1 MKILHVA
8 PYFYGAWAY
17 GGIPRLAWHLAAA
30 QAALGHQVEAVTTD
44 VCDATHRLPG
54 GDYEREGVRVRVHR
68 NLSNALAYHLQFFT
82 PTAARAERV
91 RIRDYDVVHVHGHRN
106 FLNSAMIR
114 FACRRR
120 VPVALMPNGTFVNIE
135 RRRRLKEIY
144 DLLLGKA
151 EVGMVSGFVAVAEAE
166 RDQMMHLGIDTS
178 RIRVI
183 PDGVEMECD
192 SGDRNFKREF
202 GITGDYVLYL
212 GKITPRK
219 GIDHLI
225 RALPLLRD
233 PDLILVVVG
242 NDMGYQAKLLGL
254 ARKMR
259 VEGRVRFTG
268 LVTGELKAA
277 AYREARV
284 TVYAGRDE
292 IFGLVPWES
301 IMCGTPV
308 IVADDCGCGEWVRA
322 GRAGQVVR
330 YAAPEALAAAIDA
343 RAPERDRAAV
353 ERGQAFCRDRLSW
366 TRIAAEMV
374 EYYRSL
380 R

>member
-17 GGIPRLAWHLAAA
+17 GGIPRLAWHLAAE
-30 QAALGHQVEAVTTD
+30 QAAAGHQVDAVTTD
-44 VCDATHRLPG
+44 VCDATQRLTG
-54 GDYEREGVRVRVHR
+54 GDYGREGVRVRVYR
-68 NLSNALAYHLQFFT
+68 NLSNSLAYHLQLFT
-82 PTAARAERV
+82 PTGIGAERV

-106 FLNSAMIR
+106 FLSSAMIR
-114 FACRRR
+114 FAAHRR
-120 VPVALMPNGTFVNIE
+120 VPVVLMPNGTFVNIE
-135 RRRRLKEIY
+135 RRTGLKAAYDFFLGRR
-144 DLLLGKA
+144 

-166 RDQMMHLGIDTS
+166 RDQMTHLGIDSS

-183 PDGVEMECD
+183 PDGVEMSCD
-192 SGDRNFKREF
+192 TMGQSFKREF
-202 GITGDYVLYL
+202 GLGDYVLYL

-225 RALPLLRD
+225 RALPLLKD
-233 PDLILVVVG
+233 TGLILAIAG
-242 NDMGYQAKLLGL
+242 NDMGYQAKLAAL
-254 ARKMR
+254 AHEVG
-259 VEGRVRFTG
+259 VEDRVRFTG
-268 LVTGELKAA
+268 LVTGGLKAS
-277 AYREARV
+277 AYRQARV

-301 IMCGTPV
+301 ILCGTPV

-322 GRAGQVVR
+322 GQAGQVVS
-330 YAAPEALAAAIDA
+330 YADPAALAAAIED
-343 RAPERDRAAV
+343 RDPERDRAAI

-366 TRIAAEMV
+366 KRIAAEMV

-380 R
+380 S

>member
-30 QAALGHQVEAVTTD
+30 QAAAGHQVEAVTTD

-68 NLSNALAYHLQFFT
+68 NLSNALAYHLQLFT
-82 PTAARAERV
+82 PTSARAERARV
-91 RIRDYDVVHVHGHRN
+91 HDYDVVHVHGHRN

-114 FACRRR
+114 FASKSR
-120 VPVALMPNGTFVNIE
+120 VPVVLMPNGTFVNIE
-135 RRRRLKEIY
+135 RRRGMKELY
-144 DLLLGKA
+144 DLALGKA
-151 EVGMVSGFVAVAEAE
+151 EVGMVNGFVAVAEAE
-166 RDQMMHLGIDTS
+166 RDQMTHLGIDSS

-192 SGDRNFKREF
+192 AGEQNFKRTF
-202 GITGDYVLYL
+202 GIAGDYVLYL

-225 RALPLLRD
+225 RALPLLRET
-233 PDLILVVVG
+233 DLTLAVAG
-242 NDMGYQAKLLGL
+242 NDMDYQAKLSRL
-254 ARKMR
+254 ARKLG
-259 VEGRVRFTG
+259 VEDRVRFTG
-268 LVTGELKAA
+268 IVTGEMKAA

-284 TVYAGRDE
+284 TVYAGQDE

-308 IVADDCGCGEWVRA
+308 IVADDCGCGEWVKAGGA
-322 GRAGQVVR
+322 GRLVR
-330 YAAPEALAAAIDA
+330 YADPTAIAAAIGDRDPA
-343 RAPERDRAAV
+343 RDRAEV

-366 TRIAAEMV
+366 QRIAAEMV

-380 R
+380 I